1 MLHLSRGSQWV
12 LHLSTLAPVW
22 LKHWKDE
29 NCHSTKNEACKRGE
43 EKVSGGVKRRHT
55 SRNPDNEKRLS
66 GMTSSAF
73 IPSLSSPVPFWSLSH
88 ADLSNYCFHTVWSKN
103 MFVGGT
109 EESLF
114 LFFFFMLCSMK
125 ITPVYSSI
133 QSLNALVPL
142 CFCPALQVTP
152 CWNTTGWSS
161 PPKTGT
167 TTTRRTTAPPSTTA
181 PGGTATATRPT
192 STAST
197 CAGSTPPTRT
207 ALSGPP
213 GPAGSIHSSFPRW
226 RFGPPAIWKTNELFF
241 CSC

>member
-1 MLHLSRGSQWV
+1 MRRGSPEWR
-12 LHLSTLAPVW
+12 A
-22 LKHWKDE
+22 
-29 NCHSTKNEACKRGE
+29 
-43 EKVSGGVKRRHT
+43 
-55 SRNPDNEKRLS
+55 RL
-66 GMTSSAF
+66 
-73 IPSLSSPVPFWSLSH
+73 
-88 ADLSNYCFHTVWSKN
+88 
-103 MFVGGT
+103 
-109 EESLF
+109 LF
-114 LFFFFMLCSMK
+114 LPSRVLFHFEVYHMQICLIIAFTLSDPRICLLEAQRSHYFFFFFMLCSMK

-213 GPAGSIHSSFPRW
+213 GPAGSIRSSFPRW